1 MAVPGSGEIRL
12 GALAFEKIENNY
24 NDGLPGVIDT
34 SYGPFSLRDITQ
46 GGDTYGGG
54 ETYDVTNGF
63 SPSHP
68 DNDAPFGMREF
79 YSYDHDFVVA
89 ACNIAYY
96 EGSNG
101 TFTFPINLGA
111 ETGTVRIE
119 YQAYSIPDKFV
130 FTWNG
135 NTYTSG
141 STSGNYDGYVG
152 SQAQLQSLRNA
163 TGNQSLEITTY
174 TTSNYNPSGTN
185 NGQQGGRY
193 FIEFNKN
200 ASTGSMIATVTA
212 PISST
217 AWWFSISCPGQQV
230 IYANNGVTPS
240 VQTNTETNVTSSGFT
255 MNGQT
260 TSKGLTDNYST
271 TGTISARGFVYKQT
285 SITIPFL
292 IGDTGVTNQLVDTNN
307 TIGSFSNALTGLLDG
322 TNYAYRAYA
331 TNTAGTTYGNVESVT
346 TNLPLADAF
355 QIPQQSHQYGLW
367 QSGFAGLTDTTGGS
381 SSSDPI
387 TAQTG
392 SVSDQTKGVDYETQR
407 AINGF
412 VVNLSRSGTS
422 NNEFKI
428 YLNGSLIH
436 TMSGTSQTYTRTNGV
451 IAGSIITF
459 TFTEDDG
466 STRSGSLSM
475 YAT

>member
-1 MAVPGSGEIRL
+1 M
-12 GALAFEKIENNY
+12 
-24 NDGLPGVIDT
+24 
-34 SYGPFSLRDITQ
+34 
-46 GGDTYGGG
+46 
-54 ETYDVTNGF
+54 
-63 SPSHP
+63 
-68 DNDAPFGMREF
+68 
-79 YSYDHDFVVA
+79 
-89 ACNIAYY
+89 
-96 EGSNG
+96 
-101 TFTFPINLGA
+101 
-111 ETGTVRIE
+111 
-119 YQAYSIPDKFV
+119 
-130 FTWNG
+130 
-135 NTYTSG
+135 
-141 STSGNYDGYVG
+141 
-152 SQAQLQSLRNA
+152 
-163 TGNQSLEITTY
+163 
-174 TTSNYNPSGTN
+174 
-185 NGQQGGRY
+185 
-193 FIEFNKN
+193 
-200 ASTGSMIATVTA
+200 
-212 PISST
+212 
-217 AWWFSISCPGQQV
+217 
-230 IYANNGVTPS
+230 
-240 VQTNTETNVTSSGFT
+240 
-255 MNGQT
+255 
-260 TSKGLTDNYST
+260 
-271 TGTISARGFVYKQT
+271 
-285 SITIPFL
+285 
-292 IGDTGVTNQLVDTNN
+292 
-307 TIGSFSNALTGLLDG
+307 LDG

-331 TNTAGTTYGNVESVT
+331 TNAAGTTYGNVESVT

-392 SVSDQTKGVDYETQR
+392 SVSDQTKGVDYETQI